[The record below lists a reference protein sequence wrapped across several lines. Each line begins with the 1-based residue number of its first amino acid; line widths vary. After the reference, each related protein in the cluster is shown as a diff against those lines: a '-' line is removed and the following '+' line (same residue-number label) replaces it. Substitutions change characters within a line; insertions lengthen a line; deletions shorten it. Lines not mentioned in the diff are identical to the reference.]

1 MPQVNSLP
9 SNVSDSSKEESSLK
23 LFLDESMDCFI
34 DSILRD
40 LPLSRREDDHKIELS
55 TGSSSPNKL
64 PYRISLAQQEKIMAQ
79 VNELVKKGGWY
90 ALVHLLLL
98 TCVISAKEESS
109 YRKCMDYCAL
119 NKNTRKNRF
128 SVLRIKDFFDK
139 FQGTSYFGR
148 IDFLVMSLGLTNAP
162 ATFNRMMDRMF
173 RKHRAYTGVFFDDII
188 NYSKSLKEHKC
199 HLKAI
204 FQELR
209 DNKIYVN
216 GKKSKFFLQEIRI

>member
-40 LPLSRREDDHKIELS
+40 LPLSRREDDHKSELI

-64 PYRISLAQQEKIMAQ
+64 PYKISLAQQEKIMAQ
-79 VNELVKKGGWY
+79 VNELVEKEGWY
-90 ALVHLLLL
+90 VLVHLLLL
-98 TCVISAKEESS
+98 ICVISAKEECS
-109 YRKCMDYCAL
+109 YRTCMDYRAL

-139 FQGTSYFGR
+139 FQGTSYFSR
-148 IDFLVMSLGLTNAP
+148 IDSKSFLVGLTNAP

-173 RKHRAYTGVFFDDII
+173 CKHRDYTGVFFDDII
-188 NYSKSLKEHKC
+188 NYSKSLEEHKC
-199 HLKAI
+199 YLKEV

-216 GKKSKFFLQEIRI
+216 GKKSKFFLQEIHI